1 MSRNCKFH
9 AVMSPTSLAIFH
21 CHAVRVAAA
30 LLLALGAATAQA
42 ERADRY
48 KPLNFTA
55 DALRYD
61 DLKQTNVLTGN
72 VVITKGTM
80 TLKAARVEVHQTPSG
95 HQSAAAFAGGGQ
107 PAYFRQK
114 REAVDE
120 YLEGESQR
128 IEYDGRTDT
137 VRLVGQAVVRRYR
150 GSVLADE
157 IKGQTITYDN
167 LAETFTVQGGEGDGR
182 VRGVLTPRDA
192 APPAGGAR

>member
-1 MSRNCKFH
+1 MQVSCRDEPLLPPPLPDPPAAGAGLC
-9 AVMSPTSLAIFH
+9 
-21 CHAVRVAAA
+21 AA
-30 LLLALGAATAQA
+30 LALALGAAAVHA

-61 DLKQTNVLTGN
+61 HLKQTNVLTGN

-80 TLKAARVEVHQTPSG
+80 TVKAARVEVHQTPSG
-95 HQSAAAFAGGGQ
+95 HQSAVAHAGGGQ
-107 PAYFRQK
+107 SAYFRQK
-114 REAVDE
+114 RDAVDE
-120 YLEGESQR
+120 YIEGEGQR

-150 GSVLADE
+150 GTTLADE
-157 IKGQTITYDN
+157 VKGQTITYDN

-182 VRGVLTPRDA
+182 VRGVLSPRDA
-192 APPAGGAR
+192 GPPAGGAR